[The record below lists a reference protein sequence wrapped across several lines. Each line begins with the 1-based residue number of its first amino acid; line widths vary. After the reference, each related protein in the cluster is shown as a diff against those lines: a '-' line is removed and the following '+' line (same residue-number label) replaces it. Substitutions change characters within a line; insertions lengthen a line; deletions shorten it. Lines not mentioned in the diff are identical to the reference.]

1 MCKFKD
7 QDLFLATKSSILAST
22 LESYLEVGLKLSIKV
37 IELKS
42 FSQKSSGRDLFDS
55 VWKIMHGTEITSNLL
70 EAMVHGGAYLSGG
83 FINDRIV
90 GAAFAFPATNGGLH
104 LHSHMTA
111 VLPEFRDQGVGYALK
126 IDQWS
131 WAKNK
136 NYSHLSWTFDPLV
149 RRNAKLNIAK
159 LGVDISAYHPNFYGD
174 MPDALNAG
182 DESDRL
188 MVFWSTDKDAPRARA
203 LITNPEPGDILIE
216 IPEDIVAIR
225 SKNQSESMKWRRQVR
240 EQFLAAFEKNGKVV
254 GFSANNEYVV
264 RI

>member
-1 MCKFKD
+1 VVNPIQVRELD
-7 QDLFLATKSSILAST
+7 GLQEQDSCRKI
-22 LESYLEVGLKLSIKV
+22 
-37 IELKS
+37 
-42 FSQKSSGRDLFDS
+42 FDITWS
-55 VWKIMHGTEITSNLL
+55 MNTGTEISPNLL
-70 EAMVHGGAYLSGG
+70 QAMVHSGSYLSGA
-83 FINDRIV
+83 FIEHLMV
-90 GAAFAFPATNGGLH
+90 GAAIAFPATNNGLH

-111 VLPEFRDQGVGYALK
+111 VLPEFRDKGVGYALK

-131 WAKNK
+131 WAKKK
-136 NYSHLSWTFDPLV
+136 NYSYLSWTFDPLV

-159 LGVDISAYHPNFYGD
+159 LGVDISDYFPNFYGD

-188 MVFWSTDKDAPRARA
+188 MVSWRTDVDTPKARD

-240 EQFLAAFEKNGKVV
+240 EEFMAAFEKNGKVI
-254 GFSANNEYVV
+254 GFSASNEYVV

>member
-1 MCKFKD
+1 MSNSIQVRELDNLQD
-7 QDLFLATKSSILAST
+7 QDF
-22 LESYLEVGLKLSIKV
+22 
-37 IELKS
+37 
-42 FSQKSSGRDLFDS
+42 GRNIFDITWS
-55 VWKIMHGTEITSNLL
+55 MDAGTEITPNLL
-70 EAMVHGGAYLSGG
+70 QAMVHSGSYLSGA
-83 FINDRIV
+83 FIDNKIV

-111 VLPEFRDQGVGYALK
+111 VLPEFRDKGVGYALK
-126 IDQWS
+126 IDQWK
-131 WAKNK
+131 WAKK
-136 NYSHLSWTFDPLV
+136 KSYSHLSWTFDPLV

-159 LGVDISAYHPNFYGD
+159 LGVDISDYLPNFYGD

-188 MVFWSTDKDAPRARA
+188 MVSWRTDVNAPKSRD
-203 LITNPEPGDILIE
+203 LITKPETGDILIE

-225 SKNQSESMKWRRQVR
+225 TKNQSESMKWRRQVR

>member
-1 MCKFKD
+1 MNNSIQVQELVNLQD
-7 QDLFLATKSSILAST
+7 QD
-22 LESYLEVGLKLSIKV
+22 
-37 IELKS
+37 
-42 FSQKSSGRDLFDS
+42 SGRKIFDLTWAMDA
-55 VWKIMHGTEITSNLL
+55 GTEITPNLL
-70 EAMVHGGAYLSGG
+70 QAMVHSGSYLSGA
-83 FINDRIV
+83 FIENKLV
-90 GAAFAFPATNGGLH
+90 GAAFAFPATNNGLH

-111 VLPEFRDQGVGYALK
+111 VLDEFRDQGVGYALK
-126 IDQWS
+126 IDQWN
-131 WAKNK
+131 WAKKN
-136 NYSHLSWTFDPLV
+136 NYSHISWTFDPLV

-159 LGVDISAYHPNFYGD
+159 LGVDISSYHPNFYGD

-188 MVFWSTDKDAPRARA
+188 MVSWSTDIDEPKSRE
-203 LITNPEPGDILIE
+203 LIANPELDDILIE

-225 SKNQSESMKWRRQVR
+225 SKNQSESMKWRRLVR

>member
-1 MCKFKD
+1 MKRSPQVRKLIDSQD
-7 QDLFLATKSSILAST
+7 QDSARKIF
-22 LESYLEVGLKLSIKV
+22 
-37 IELKS
+37 
-42 FSQKSSGRDLFDS
+42 DLTWSMDA
-55 VWKIMHGTEITSNLL
+55 GTEITPNLL
-70 EAMVHGGAYLSGG
+70 QAMVHGGSYLSGA
-83 FINDRIV
+83 FIDDRLV
-90 GAAFAFPATNGGLH
+90 GAAFAFPATNEGLH

-111 VLPEFRDQGVGYALK
+111 VLPEFRDKGIGYALK

-131 WAKNK
+131 WAKK
-136 NYSHLSWTFDPLV
+136 KEYSHLSWTFDPLV

-174 MPDALNAG
+174 MPDVLNAG

-188 MVFWSTDKDAPRARA
+188 MVFWHTDDDVPKARE
-203 LITNPEPGDILIE
+203 LITNPEPGDVLIE
-216 IPEDIVAIR
+216 IPVDIVAIR

-240 EQFLAAFEKNGKVV
+240 EQFMAAFEKNGKVI

>member
-1 MCKFKD
+1 MD
-7 QDLFLATKSSILAST
+7 A
-22 LESYLEVGLKLSIKV
+22 
-37 IELKS
+37 
-42 FSQKSSGRDLFDS
+42 
-55 VWKIMHGTEITSNLL
+55 GTEITPNLL
-70 EAMVHGGAYLSGG
+70 QAMVHSGSYLSGA
-83 FINDRIV
+83 FIDNKIV

-111 VLPEFRDQGVGYALK
+111 VLPEFRDKGVGYALK
-126 IDQWS
+126 IDQWN
-131 WAKNK
+131 WAKK
-136 NYSHLSWTFDPLV
+136 KTYFHLSWTFDPLV

-159 LGVDISAYHPNFYGD
+159 LGVDISAYFSNFYGD

-188 MVFWSTDKDAPRARA
+188 MVSWRTDVDAPKSRD
-203 LITNPEPGDILIE
+203 LITNPEPDDILIE

-225 SKNQSESMKWRRQVR
+225 TENQSESMKWRRRVR
-240 EQFLAAFEKNGKVV
+240 EQFMAAFEKNGKVI

>member
-1 MCKFKD
+1 MNLNSRNFQSEKVSVTQLLKD
-7 QDLFLATKSSILAST
+7 CDQGTARAIFDL
-22 LESYLEVGLKLSIKV
+22 
-37 IELKS
+37 
-42 FSQKSSGRDLFDS
+42 
-55 VWKIMHGTEITSNLL
+55 VWPMNSGTEITSNLMQ
-70 EAMVHGGAYLSGG
+70 AMIHSGSYLSGAFLG
-83 FINDRIV
+83 SKIV
-90 GAAFAFPATNGGLH
+90 GAAFAFPATNNGLH

-111 VLPEFRDQGVGYALK
+111 VLQEFRDKGVGYALK
-126 IDQWS
+126 IDQWG
-131 WAKNK
+131 WAKRK
-136 NYSHLSWTFDPLV
+136 NYSYLSWTFDPLV

-159 LGVDISAYHPNFYGD
+159 LGVDISAYFPNFYGD

-188 MVFWSTDKDAPRARA
+188 MVSWRTDVDAPKARE

>member
-1 MCKFKD
+1 MYFQIQVRSLETLTD
-7 QDLFLATKSSILAST
+7 QKLARKI
-22 LESYLEVGLKLSIKV
+22 
-37 IELKS
+37 
-42 FSQKSSGRDLFDS
+42 FDITWS
-55 VWKIMHGTEITSNLL
+55 MDAGTEITPNLL
-70 EAMVHGGAYLSGG
+70 QAMVHSGSYLSGA
-83 FINDRIV
+83 FIDNKIV
-90 GAAFAFPATNGGLH
+90 GAAFAFPAINGGLH

-111 VLPEFRDQGVGYALK
+111 VLPEFRDKGVGYALK
-126 IDQWS
+126 IDQWN
-131 WAKNK
+131 WAKKK

-188 MVFWSTDKDAPRARA
+188 MVSWRTDIDAPKARE
-203 LITNPEPGDILIE
+203 LITKPEAGDILIE

-240 EQFLAAFEKNGKVV
+240 EQFMAAFEKNGKVI

>member
-1 MCKFKD
+1 MNNSIQVRRLKD
-7 QDLFLATKSSILAST
+7 LQGQDF
-22 LESYLEVGLKLSIKV
+22 
-37 IELKS
+37 
-42 FSQKSSGRDLFDS
+42 GRKIFDITWAMDS
-55 VWKIMHGTEITSNLL
+55 GTEITPNLL
-70 EAMVHGGAYLSGG
+70 QAMVHSGSYLSGA
-83 FINDRIV
+83 FIDKKIV

-111 VLPEFRDQGVGYALK
+111 VLPEFRDKGVGYALK
-126 IDQWS
+126 IDQWN
-131 WAKNK
+131 WAKK
-136 NYSHLSWTFDPLV
+136 QNYSYLSWTFDPLV

-188 MVFWSTDKDAPRARA
+188 MVSWCTDKDAPRARE
-203 LITNPEPGDILIE
+203 LITNPEPGDVLIE

>member
-1 MCKFKD
+1 MNRICRRWY
-7 QDLFLATKSSILAST
+7 SSLPGQNVGCVLQKNESIKT
-22 LESYLEVGLKLSIKV
+22 LEIKNKKDFNYARQ
-37 IELKS
+37 I
-42 FSQKSSGRDLFDS
+42 FDS
-55 VWKIMHGTEITSNLL
+55 TWFMDVGTEITTNLL
-70 EAMVHGGAYLSGG
+70 QAMVHSGSYLSGAYIG
-83 FINDRIV
+83 NKLV
-90 GAAFAFPATNGGLH
+90 GAAFAFPATNSGLH

-111 VLPEFRDQGVGYALK
+111 VLDEYRDKGVGYALK
-126 IDQWS
+126 IDQWK
-131 WAKNK
+131 WAKQQ

-159 LGVDISAYHPNFYGD
+159 LGVDISAYYPNFYGE

-188 MVFWSTDKDAPRARA
+188 MVSWHTDVDAPKARE

-225 SKNQSESMKWRRQVR
+225 SKNQTESMKWRRQVR
-240 EQFLAAFEKNGKVV
+240 EQFTNAIAEGGQVV
-254 GFSANNEYVV
+254 GFSANSEYVM

>member
-1 MCKFKD
+1 VGNSIQVRELDNLQD
-7 QDLFLATKSSILAST
+7 QDF
-22 LESYLEVGLKLSIKV
+22 
-37 IELKS
+37 
-42 FSQKSSGRDLFDS
+42 GRKIFDITWS
-55 VWKIMHGTEITSNLL
+55 MDAGTEITPNLL
-70 EAMVHGGAYLSGG
+70 QAMVHSGSYLSGA
-83 FINDRIV
+83 FIDNKIV

-111 VLPEFRDQGVGYALK
+111 VLPEFRDKGVGYALK
-126 IDQWS
+126 IDQWN
-131 WAKNK
+131 WAKK
-136 NYSHLSWTFDPLV
+136 KKYSHLSWTFDPLV

-159 LGVDISAYHPNFYGD
+159 LGVDISAYFSNFYGD

-188 MVFWSTDKDAPRARA
+188 MVSWRSDIDTPRARE
-203 LITNPEPGDILIE
+203 LITNPEPNDVLIE

-225 SKNQSESMKWRRQVR
+225 TKNQSESMKWRRQVR
-240 EQFLAAFEKNGKVV
+240 EQFMAAFEKKGKVV

>member
-1 MCKFKD
+1 MRKSIQVRELDNLQD
-7 QDLFLATKSSILAST
+7 QDF
-22 LESYLEVGLKLSIKV
+22 
-37 IELKS
+37 
-42 FSQKSSGRDLFDS
+42 GRKIFDITWS
-55 VWKIMHGTEITSNLL
+55 MDTGTEITPNLL
-70 EAMVHGGAYLSGG
+70 QAMVHSGSYLSGA
-83 FINDRIV
+83 FIDNKIV

-111 VLPEFRDQGVGYALK
+111 VLPEYRDQSVGYALK
-126 IDQWS
+126 IDQWN
-131 WAKNK
+131 WAKK
-136 NYSHLSWTFDPLV
+136 NTYSYLSWTFDPLV

-159 LGVDISAYHPNFYGD
+159 LGADISAYHSNFYGD

-188 MVFWSTDKDAPRARA
+188 MVSWCTDKDAPRARE
-203 LITNPEPGDILIE
+203 LITNPEPGDVLFE
-216 IPEDIVAIR
+216 IPADIVAIR

-240 EQFLAAFEKNGKVV
+240 NQFLAAFEKNGKVV

>member
-1 MCKFKD
+1 MSNSIQVRELDNLQD
-7 QDLFLATKSSILAST
+7 QDF
-22 LESYLEVGLKLSIKV
+22 
-37 IELKS
+37 
-42 FSQKSSGRDLFDS
+42 GRKIFDITWS
-55 VWKIMHGTEITSNLL
+55 MDAGTEITPNLL
-70 EAMVHGGAYLSGG
+70 QAMVHSGSYLSGA
-83 FINDRIV
+83 FIDNKIV

-111 VLPEFRDQGVGYALK
+111 VLPEFRDKGVGYALK
-126 IDQWS
+126 IDQWN
-131 WAKNK
+131 WAKK
-136 NYSHLSWTFDPLV
+136 QNYSYLSWTFDPLV

-159 LGVDISAYHPNFYGD
+159 LGVDISAYFPNFYGE
-174 MPDALNAG
+174 MPDALNVG

-188 MVFWSTDKDAPRARA
+188 MVSWRTDIDAPKARE
-203 LITNPEPGDILIE
+203 LITKPETGDILIE

-240 EQFLAAFEKNGKVV
+240 EQFLAAFEKNGKVI